1 VQKCRSE
8 FIDVIKFDEILQSVI
23 KKSIVDNVRRR
34 VRRLNRIM
42 YRYMDETDEMVLK
55 RELLGNFDKE
65 RAFENLKILFQF
77 FKNIFLKK

>member
-42 YRYMDETDEMVLK
+42 YRYMDEADEMVLK